1 MTKRKAP
8 EDLLRRAQDDMS
20 IKPRKKKSPEAKA
33 KAIAKLRAT
42 APNTSANLATLK
54 LANPDRPLTDKQK
67 LFVKEWASG
76 ETILNASIRAG
87 YADSGAMGYRMS
99 RDPAILKIYNIE
111 KALYEEASQ
120 MTRKRVMDGIL
131 EGIEMAKLTS
141 EPASVIAGWR
151 EVGKMCGYYE
161 PVKRTID
168 VTVNGS
174 VNIKRLESMS
184 DSELLKLVKGEV
196 TDVVFKEVEEMEAE
210 DD

>member
-8 EDLLRRAQDDMS
+8 EDLLIRARDDMS

-42 APNTSANLATLK
+42 APDTSANLATLK

-76 ETILNASIRAG
+76 ETILSASVRAG
-87 YADSGAMGYRMS
+87 YTDGGTMGYRMS
-99 RDPAILKIYNIE
+99 RDPAILKIYNME

-120 MTRKRVMDGIL
+120 MTRKRVMDMLIDAYD
-131 EGIEMAKLTS
+131 MAKTVA
-141 EPASVIAGWR
+141 EPSSMVAAAR
-151 EVGKMCGYYE
+151 EIGRMAGYYE

-168 VTVNGS
+168 VTVNGN

-184 DSELLKLVKGEV
+184 DADLLGLIKGEI
-196 TDVVFKEVEEMEAE
+196 TDVVFEEIEEAVDE
-210 DD
+210 